1 MSDKLYIIGG
11 SGFIG
16 KNMVRCLYRHYD
28 IYVFDKYIDNAY
40 FNQYPDVKLCPV
52 ELDKE
57 SIPSTFETPG
67 YIINLASIVTAERD
81 LTLFEPMIQANL
93 KVLLNRFER
102 FNGEEKL
109 RLFVQFGSCEEYGDA
124 PSPYTEAIQEQP
136 NSPYALVKLLTTRT
150 AIMLHKNYGFP
161 TAVVRPSNLFGPFQ
175 PKNKF
180 IPYVIS
186 QLQKNNPLNVTP
198 CEQRRDFIY
207 VDDFVW
213 AIEQLLL
220 HSDAAIGKII
230 NIGSGESISLKEIIE
245 MCRDELNSDSIIN
258 YGALPYREN
267 ESMELSCNMGNF
279 ESIINS
285 TIHCNVKDDI
295 KKLSHL
301 ILKQ

>member
-1 MSDKLYIIGG
+1 MLDKLYIIGG

-16 KNMVRCLYRHYD
+16 KNMVRCLYHHYD
-28 IYVFDKYIDNAY
+28 IYVFDKHIDTAY
-40 FNQYPDVKLCPV
+40 FYQYPDVKLYPI
-52 ELDKE
+52 ELAIE
-57 SIPSTFETPG
+57 QIPTTIETPD

-93 KVLLNRFER
+93 KVLLNLFNR
-102 FNGEEKL
+102 FNGEKKL
-109 RLFVQFGSCEEYGDA
+109 KLFVQFGSCEEYGDA
-124 PSPYTEAIQEQP
+124 PSPYTENIQEQP

-161 TAVVRPSNLFGPFQ
+161 TIVVRPSNLFGPLQ
-175 PKNKF
+175 PKDKF

-186 QLQKNNPLNVTP
+186 QLQKNLPLNVTP

-213 AIEQLLL
+213 AIEQLLQN
-220 HSDAAIGKII
+220 STNAVGKII

-245 MCRDELNSDSIIN
+245 ICREEIHSTAAVN

-267 ESMELSCNMGNF
+267 ESMDLCCDVKKIE
-279 ESIINS
+279 S
-285 TIHCNVKDDI
+285 TINHTIPLNT
-295 KKLSHL
+295 KKRIRQLAHG
-301 ILKQ
+301 IN

>member
-1 MSDKLYIIGG
+1 MLDKLYIIGG

-28 IYVFDKYIDNAY
+28 IYVFDKHIDTAY
-40 FNQYPDVKLCPV
+40 FFQYPDVKLYPI
-52 ELDKE
+52 ELAIEK
-57 SIPSTFETPG
+57 IPTTIETPD

-81 LTLFEPMIQANL
+81 LSLFEPMIQANL
-93 KVLLNRFER
+93 KVLLNLFDR
-102 FNGEEKL
+102 FNGEKKL
-109 RLFVQFGSCEEYGDA
+109 KLFVQFGSCEEYGDA
-124 PSPYTEAIQEQP
+124 PSPYTENLQEQP

-161 TAVVRPSNLFGPFQ
+161 TIVVRPSNLFGPFQ
-175 PKNKF
+175 PKDKF

-186 QLQKNNPLNVTP
+186 QLQKSLPLNVTP

-213 AIEQLLL
+213 AIEQLLQK
-220 HSDAAIGKII
+220 SATAVGKII

-245 MCRDELNSDSIIN
+245 LCRDEIHSTSTVN

-267 ESMELSCNMGNF
+267 ESMDLRCDTSLLS
-279 ESIINS
+279 SIIQTDYCFS
-285 TIHCNVKDDI
+285 TRNHIIN
-295 KKLSHL
+295 LSHL
-301 ILKQ
+301 NTV